1 MFSLAF
7 TTSSSNID
15 EYRLIS
21 GKVVTGRKL
30 GRQLGFP
37 TANIDTNVNGLGNG
51 VYGVVAKLHET
62 KYLGVMNIGV
72 KPTVH
77 SNLQKTTEIFLLDF
91 SDNIYGEYLVCEI
104 LFKIREERKFAS
116 LELLK
121 QQIKEDIL
129 YAEKRFKL
137 TRITTKPEQN
147 YSTEKRVFKSS

>member
-1 MFSLAF
+1 MALTA
-7 TTSSSNID
+7 SSPNFNED
-15 EYRLIS
+15 RLIS
-21 GKVVTGRKL
+21 GRVVTGRKL

-37 TANIDTNVNGLGNG
+37 TANIDANVNGLVNG
-51 VYGVVAKLHET
+51 VYGVVAELRET

-72 KPTVH
+72 KPTVD

-91 SDNIYGEYLVCEI
+91 NDNIYGEYLVCEL

-129 YAEKRFKL
+129 YAKERFKL
-137 TRITTKPEQN
+137 TGITTKSEQN
-147 YSTEKRVFKSS
+147 YFTEKRVFKSS